1 MFVHGTGYNI
11 YNMVITIVKHAS
23 DLEKPNPR
31 FILADPLPPTSG
43 QCYGSYSK
51 KEKKSY
57 LLLVTSVNCK
67 RDYFTSY
74 CICT

>member
-31 FILADPLPPTSG
+31 FIWADPLPPTSG
-43 QCYGSYSK
+43 QCYGTPKRK
-51 KEKKSY
+51 KK
-57 LLLVTSVNCK
+57 VT
-67 RDYFTSY
+67 YY
-74 CICT
+74 